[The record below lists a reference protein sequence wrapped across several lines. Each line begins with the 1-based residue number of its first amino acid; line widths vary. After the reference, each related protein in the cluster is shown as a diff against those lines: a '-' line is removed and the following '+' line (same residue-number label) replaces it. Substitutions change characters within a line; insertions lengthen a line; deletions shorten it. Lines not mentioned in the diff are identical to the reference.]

1 MWVIQL
7 LDDVPPLSP
16 YDFAGHQI
24 LETHIERVY
33 NSLER
38 RDGED
43 YKDLL
48 RFIEEHI
55 TRYIN
60 DMPSNT
66 VELYVYNYGI
76 DNAIALQ
83 NRYSNKSSRSLLFA
97 IFSNRFSIS
106 YLYMPDV
113 RTTTVDYTIYHRSIR
128 IIQQFWRRVL
138 AYRNKQKKYVI
149 ENEITYL
156 IEKINKEIVGEST
169 KKVLIFMV
177 NKFRRRLRKT
187 LSL

>member
-177 NKFRRRLRKT
+177 NKFRRRISKT